1 MDIAV
6 LSDIHGNYVAL
17 EKCIN
22 YALSRN
28 IEKFIFLGDYVGE
41 LAYPEKTMRIIYEMS
56 EKYVCY
62 FIKGNKEDYW
72 IKYQNSGFGWQKNDS
87 TTGSL
92 LYTYNNLTDEDIDF
106 FKGLP
111 ISQNIVTENMP
122 QITICHGSPYKVNQK
137 LLPNNDKTIEIMESV
152 YTSIILCGHTHIQN
166 KIEYKGKMILN
177 AVAVGVPLHS
187 NGKSQFLILHEINN
201 IWKEEFVSLEY
212 DVENVIDDIYTSGL
226 DQYAPYWCKVTEN
239 LLRNGNISHGT
250 VLAKAMTL
258 CKDETG
264 NCIWPNVPEK
274 YWKRALAEMQID
286 MRS

>member
-152 YTSIILCGHTHIQN
+152 DTSIILCGHTHIQN
-166 KIEYKGKMILN
+166 IIEYKGKVILN
-177 AVAVGVPLHS
+177 AGAVGVPLHS
-187 NGKSQFLILHEINN
+187 NGKSQFLILHEIDN

-212 DVENVIDDIYTSGL
+212 DVEKVIADIHTSGL
-226 DQYAPYWCKVTEN
+226 DKYAPYWCIVTEN
-239 LLRNGNISHGT
+239 LLHNGNISHGT

-274 YWKRALAEMQID
+274 YWKRAVAEI
-286 MRS
+286 

>member
-6 LSDIHGNYVAL
+6 LSDIHGNYAAL

-22 YALSRN
+22 YALSRD
-28 IEKFIFLGDYVGE
+28 IGRFIFLGDYVGE
-41 LAYPEKTMRIIYEMS
+41 LAYPEKTMQIIYEMS

-72 IKYQNSGFGWQKNDS
+72 IDYQKSGLGWQENDS

-92 LYTYNNLTDEDIDF
+92 LYTYNNLTEKDIDF

-111 ISQNIVTENMP
+111 ISQNIGTENMP
-122 QITICHGSPYKVNQK
+122 QITICHGTPYKVNQK

-152 YTSIILCGHTHIQN
+152 DTTIILCGHTHIQN
-166 KIEYKGKMILN
+166 IIEYKGKMILN
-177 AVAVGVPLHS
+177 PGAVGVPLHS
-187 NGKSQFLILHEINN
+187 NGKSQFLILHEIDN

-212 DVENVIDDIYTSGL
+212 DVEKVIEDIHTSGL
-226 DQYAPYWCKVTEN
+226 DNYAPYWCIVTEN

-258 CKDETG
+258 CKEETG

-274 YWKRALAEMQID
+274 YWKRAVTE
-286 MRS
+286 